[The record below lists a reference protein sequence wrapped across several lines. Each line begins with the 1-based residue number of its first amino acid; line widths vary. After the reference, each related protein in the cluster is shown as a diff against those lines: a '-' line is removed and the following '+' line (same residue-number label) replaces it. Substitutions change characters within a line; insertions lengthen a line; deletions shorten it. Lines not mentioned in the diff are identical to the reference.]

1 MRRYR
6 TPICNIKLGRSAD
19 CNHNMD
25 SQILNRWGNDA
36 TGREDGNLQSRC
48 SPCVRDDFNPP
59 QRDRVLLRAELMS
72 AYHFRL
78 NVDVSCLMGPA
89 LEAHHYTAKP
99 RQEVA
104 LLGYIN

>member
-1 MRRYR
+1 MGIFS
-6 TPICNIKLGRSAD
+6 P
-19 CNHNMD
+19 
-25 SQILNRWGNDA
+25 DA
-36 TGREDGNLQSRC
+36 HHVCATISIRPNC
-48 SPCVRDDFNPP
+48 
-59 QRDRVLLRAELMS
+59 DRVLLRAELMS
-72 AYHFRL
+72 AYHFRP

>member
-72 AYHFRL
+72 AYHFRP

-99 RQEVA
+99 RQEVH
-104 LLGYIN
+104 